1 MCRVVSDGMTGGTG
15 WTGDTAPLTVRTIE
29 VPDTGD
35 VLAGL
40 PQPAVVA
47 WVRHGAGMAGWG
59 EAARVTLPSGE
70 DRFTAGEKW
79 LRSLFETVVVTDE
92 VRLPGTGP
100 VAFGTFTF
108 DPSSDGSALIVPR
121 VLRGRDGRGRA
132 WLTTVGT
139 AEAAGPVQPERAPTE
154 VRWHDGSLSAPRFEQ
169 AVARAVAAIKA
180 SSAEAS
186 SGEGGPLRKVV
197 LARDLYAT
205 AAEPV
210 DARVLLQR
218 LAARYPDC
226 YTFACDGLVGATPE
240 LLIRRAW
247 RAVSALVLAGTTP
260 RGGSAAEDD
269 ALGAALL
276 ADAKN
281 TEEHAYAV
289 ASLRETLGPLC
300 AELDIEPGP
309 VLLKLPN
316 LQHLGTHVHGKL
328 ARPGPGGS
336 LRSALGLAGAVHPT
350 AAVCGTP
357 TGVAMEL
364 IRELEQMD
372 RERYA
377 GPVGWMDASGNG
389 EWGIALRCAQLDG
402 RTARLFAGGGIVA
415 GSDPEAELAE
425 AQVKFRPMRS
435 ALDG

>member
-1 MCRVVSDGMTGGTG
+1 MT
-15 WTGDTAPLTVRTIE
+15 DDAAPLTVRTIE

-40 PQPAVVA
+40 PEPAVVA

-59 EAARVTLPSGE
+59 EAARITLPSGE

-79 LRSLFETVVVTDE
+79 LRSVFESALVKDE
-92 VRLPGTGP
+92 VRLPGTGA
-100 VAFGTFTF
+100 VAFGAFTF
-108 DPSSDGSALIVPR
+108 DPTSDGSALIVPR
-121 VLRGRDGRGRA
+121 VLRGRDGHGRA

-139 AEAAGPVQPERAPTE
+139 APANQTQPGQADQAQPERVPTQ
-154 VRWHDGSLSAPRFEQ
+154 VRWHDGSLSAPGFEQ
-169 AVARAVAAIKA
+169 AVASAVAAIKA
-180 SSAEAS
+180 SERD
-186 SGEGGPLRKVV
+186 GGSLRKVV

-218 LAARYPDC
+218 LAGRYPDC

-289 ASLRETLGPLC
+289 TSLRETLGPLC
-300 AELDIEPGP
+300 AELHIEPGP
-309 VLLKLPN
+309 VLLKLAN

-328 ARPGPGGS
+328 ARSGPGGS

-357 TGVAMEL
+357 TSMAMEL

-389 EWGIALRCAQLDG
+389 EWGIALRCAQLSG

-415 GSDPEAELAE
+415 GSDPESELAE
-425 AQVKFRPMRS
+425 AQVKFRPMRN